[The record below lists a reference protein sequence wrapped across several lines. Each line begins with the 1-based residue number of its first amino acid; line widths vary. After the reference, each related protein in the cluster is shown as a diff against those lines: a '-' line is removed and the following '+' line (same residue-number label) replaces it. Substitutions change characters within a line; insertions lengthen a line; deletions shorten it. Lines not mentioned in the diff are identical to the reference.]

1 MSMPSSTIRCTG
13 CDYETIDHCQPI
25 RLTYR
30 LEDGSEVSGGRS
42 VGWCYS
48 CDSYVDIENH
58 SEQAIYDRIATYH
71 ELGNQSPGDEQKVL
85 IDLAKRRVSKMSCL
99 ECWSKDTVPLDVDM
113 TEIETLEQERKSKKV
128 EWESLR
134 KRLDDMPLMD
144 FATNRQKMVLKDHSY
159 GNTEFQRQAYLLK
172 VEKTKKESI
181 LAQAEKFFQT
191 INEALSTANTHQKFR
206 DFKHKCGGTLLR
218 DNDGKFRS
226 HFVVTEYVLDPEGH
240 LIEERRPER

>member
-58 SEQAIYDRIATYH
+58 SEQAIYDRIATYQ
-71 ELGNQSPGDEQKVL
+71 ELRNQSAEDEQKVL

-99 ECWSKDTVPLDVDM
+99 ECWSKDTVLLDVDM
-113 TEIETLEQERKSKKV
+113 TEIETFEQERKSKQV

-134 KRLDDMPLMD
+134 KKLDDMPLME

-206 DFKHKCGGTLLR
+206 DFKHKCGGVLLR
-218 DNDGKFRS
+218 DNDGNWRS
-226 HFVVTEYVLDPEGH
+226 HFVVTEYVLDPEGY

>member
-13 CDYETIDHCQPI
+13 CDYEAIDHCRPI

-58 SEQAIYDRIATYH
+58 SEQTIYDCIAIYQ
-71 ELGNQSPGDEQKVL
+71 ELGNQSAGDEQKVL

-113 TEIETLEQERKSKKV
+113 TEIETLERERKSKQV

-134 KRLDDMPLMD
+134 KKLDDMPLMD
-144 FATNRQKMVLKDHSY
+144 FATNRQKMVLKNHSY
-159 GNTEFQRQAYLLK
+159 GNTEFQRQAYLVK

-181 LAQAEKFFQT
+181 LAQAESFFQT
-191 INEALSTANTHQKFR
+191 INEALSMANTHQKFR